1 MKQLDFKHST
11 SNIQFQKFNFKLSS
25 HTSLYLTFDQIIQ
38 LQKFYRIL
46 YQSPCNHPLYIFY
59 LCITLSTNSFILS
72 FFLSVLLIFYISLS
86 CKCNY
91 STLNLPIHLKIA
103 RRPKIHCIAKS
114 DGEKI
119 RRAPV
124 YKIQIVIILKK
135 RRTEQ
140 NRFYLRK

>member
-38 LQKFYRIL
+38 LQKFYRYL

-59 LCITLSTNSFILS
+59 LCIIQSTNSFFLS
-72 FFLSVLLIFYISLS
+72 FLLIFYISLS

-91 STLNLPIHLKIA
+91 STLSLTIHLEIA

-114 DGEKI
+114 DGEKV

-135 RRTEQ
+135 RKTEQ

>member
-59 LCITLSTNSFILS
+59 LCIIQSTNSFFLS

-86 CKCNY
+86 CKCSY
-91 STLNLPIHLKIA
+91 STLSQPIHLKIA

-114 DGEKI
+114 DGEKV

-135 RRTEQ
+135 RTEQ
-140 NRFYLRK
+140 NGFYLRK